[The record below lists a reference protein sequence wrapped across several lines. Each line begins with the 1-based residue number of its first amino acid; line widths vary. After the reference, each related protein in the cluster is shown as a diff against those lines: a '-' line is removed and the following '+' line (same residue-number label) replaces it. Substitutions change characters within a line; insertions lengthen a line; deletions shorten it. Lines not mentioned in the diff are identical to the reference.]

1 MPGLL
6 EQAAQ
11 SAAAVPPPQ
20 AGQPGSQMAGPP
32 APQQQPPPQPGP
44 PGPAGPPGAAAAAPA
59 PAPQSADPNMD
70 PVYDPGDIDVGLE
83 DATDE
88 ENREY
93 EKAVAALDEMLYEV
107 DNTAKG
113 IAKMIDPNNKI
124 ETTTK
129 ANLTVLNQLDES
141 LDLDEVVVPQ
151 ITSDIVDKVS
161 ELAEARYG
169 IEYTE
174 RDLQATLGA
183 TWEGALQMFGI
194 EPQDFSNFMQGFD
207 KGQVDQLRG
216 AYEGFLGGGAQTGPP
231 PGVGG
236 TPGAPGTPATPG
248 APAGVPGPQPQ
259 TLAAPA
265 MGGGGQGG

>member
-6 EQAAQ
+6 DQAAQ
-11 SAAAVPPPQ
+11 NAAAVPPPQ
-20 AGQPGSQMAGPP
+20 PGQPGTQMAGPP
-32 APQQQPPPQPGP
+32 APQQQQQQPPPGP
-44 PGPAGPPGAAAAAPA
+44 PGPPGAPGAPA
-59 PAPQSADPNMD
+59 PAPAAASADPNLD
-70 PVYDPGDIDVGLE
+70 PAYDPGDMDVGLE
-83 DATDE
+83 DASDA

-93 EKAVAALDEMLYEV
+93 EKASAALDEMLYEV
-107 DNTAKG
+107 DNTARG

-129 ANLTVLNQLDES
+129 ANLTVLNQLDQS
-141 LDLDEVVVPQ
+141 LELDEVVVPQ

-194 EPQDFSNFMQGFD
+194 EPQDFSDFMQGFD
-207 KGQVDQLRG
+207 QKQIGQLKG
-216 AYEGFLGGGAQTGPP
+216 AYEGFLGGPNAGAPPGPA
-231 PGVGG
+231 PGVGT
-236 TPGAPGTPATPG
+236 TPGAPGQPQL
-248 APAGVPGPQPQ
+248 APSGVPGPQPQ
-259 TLAAPA
+259 QLAQPSV
-265 MGGGGQGG
+265 GGGVPGG